1 MIAVIADD
9 FTGAAEIGGIG
20 LRRGLRVVIETA
32 VKEPNGTDLL
42 VVTSDT
48 RSMIEAEAY
57 AEINQITKKL
67 VKLAPDYVFKKLDS
81 VLRGNIVAEL
91 KAQMKECGIKRA
103 LVVAGN
109 PHFNRIIK
117 NGIYYVNGALLSE
130 TFFANDPQYPT
141 TTSDV
146 WEILGSDKDVK
157 IVSVGSDLPAE
168 GVLIAN
174 VTNNEDLDLWV
185 KKSED
190 DLLLAGG
197 AGFFDVII
205 NRDHPQIHAKK
216 DIQYHLG
223 KKTLFVF
230 GSTYPKSDKFLKQ
243 LQSLGMY
250 VSNMPDE
257 IYYNNS
263 YDDAIMDMWAS
274 NVKKE
279 LIDGRK
285 IVVTIDQ
292 VPANGY
298 DGSKWIKEQIGVLIQ
313 KVISE
318 VDIDDLLI
326 EGGDTT
332 SAILKLLGITKL
344 EPFCELG
351 HGVIQMRAD
360 KFPNMCI
367 TTKPGS
373 YFWPEEII
381 LNGENDENK

>member
-20 LRRGLRVVIETA
+20 LRRGLSVVIETA
-32 VKEPNGTDLL
+32 VKEPNGADLL

-48 RSMIEAEAY
+48 RSMNEAEAV
-57 AEINQITKKL
+57 AEINKITKKL
-67 VKLAPDYVFKKLDS
+67 EKLAPDYVYKKLDS
-81 VLRGNIVAEL
+81 VLRGNVVAEL
-91 KAQMKECGIKRA
+91 KAQMKECGKKRS

-117 NGIYYVNGALLSE
+117 EGVYYVNGALLSD

-141 TTSDV
+141 KTSDV
-146 WEILGSDKDVK
+146 CEILGSDKDVK
-157 IVSVGSDLPAE
+157 IVSVDSELPNE
-168 GVLIAN
+168 GVSVAN
-174 VTNNEDLDLWV
+174 VANKEDLDLWV
-185 KKSED
+185 KKFD
-190 DLLLAGG
+190 NDLLLAGG
-197 AGFFDVII
+197 AGFFDVILD
-205 NRDHPQIHAKK
+205 RDYPQKNAKQDIH
-216 DIQYHLG
+216 YHLG
-223 KKTLFVF
+223 DKTLFVF

-279 LIDGRK
+279 LNDGRK

-292 VPANGY
+292 VPAEGY
-298 DGSKWIKEQIGVLIQ
+298 DDLKWIKERVSILIQ
-313 KVISE
+313 RVMLE
-318 VDIDDLLI
+318 VDVDDLLI
-326 EGGDTT
+326 DGGDTT
-332 SAILKLLGITKL
+332 SAILKSLGIAKL

-360 KFPNMCI
+360 KYPNMCI

-381 LNGENDENK
+381 LNEQKNKKG

>member
-190 DLLLAGG
+190 VLLLAGG